1 MPFVKRSVTVP
12 PTESRRPD
20 DGFASHIAALSS
32 PNAETRWNAA
42 RALGGRT
49 DAVPALATALG
60 AEQVA
65 RVREAIM
72 TALMRV
78 GDEASVITLL
88 PYLRSQDAAQRGASI
103 EALQALPEA
112 ILPFMATLFAD
123 SDSDVRLLAT
133 ELARNIP
140 GVTATQILCRLLQ
153 DEQHP
158 NVCAAAI
165 DVLAEVGTR
174 DAVPALQACA
184 ERFAGTPFLPFAVS
198 IAVARISDT
207 ER

>member
-1 MPFVKRSVTVP
+1 MPTLAP
-12 PTESRRPD
+12 
-20 DGFASHIAALSS
+20 HIAALGS
-32 PNAETRWNAA
+32 PDIEVRWSAA
-42 RALGGRT
+42 RALGGRA

-60 AEQVA
+60 VEQVA

-78 GDEASVITLL
+78 GDEASVMALL
-88 PYLRSQDAAQRGASI
+88 PYLRSQDAAERGASI

-112 ILPFMATLFAD
+112 ILPFMAPLLAD
-123 SDSDVRLLAT
+123 GDSDVRLLAT
-133 ELARNIP
+133 ELARNMP
-140 GVTATQILCRLLQ
+140 AENATQLLCRLLEH
-153 DEQHP
+153 EQHP

-198 IAVARISDT
+198 IAIARISDT
-207 ER
+207 DR